1 MKWKK
6 KKEEKRFLNARKG
19 DLLCAPFQCDFCWYA
34 NIHHGEANDWYPSDA
49 RKLAYIRRVNLDVFW
64 SREPSTVASTHNTI
78 TRARK
83 SSEELGFDPIK
94 ISLGPWPI
102 ADTCGFQVAIE
113 MLKHSQ
119 GKGKN
124 DNAYIQYDSIRKARS
139 AYSNVF
145 EGGPIR
151 CLDNRKLRT
160 EKGQMLSFV
169 KGPTD
174 SKLFTMFMLGC
185 EKRMG
190 RFVKQDI
197 GISLPVLQSI
207 LDIYDE
213 ELKNPAVS
221 FERKRMV
228 IMSGAAFVIL
238 WAGAL
243 RGGEVFM
250 IEASELVKRRNDG
263 KDDTR
268 CGHCVI
274 PLMGRFK
281 QESGERNLLI
291 VLANKTKGGLNVR
304 YWVDLL
310 VKLLMAENKGNDI
323 GPALCNEDGFMLE
336 KWKLNGELHSILNKV
351 QDLNASLIPVGI
363 TIDEKYNVYRSF
375 RRGATTRAKEQG
387 VDEATIEMNN
397 RWRKWQN
404 KQGSLPNLPMT
415 QLYVE
420 ISQALMTKLR
430 FSSSL

>member
-6 KKEEKRFLNARKG
+6 KKEETRFLNARKG
-19 DLLCAPFQCDFCWYA
+19 DLLCAPFQCDHCWYA
-34 NIHHGEANDWYPSDA
+34 NIQHREANDWYPSDA
-49 RKLAYIRRVNLDVFW
+49 RQLAYIRRVNLDIFW

-83 SSEELGFDPIK
+83 CSEDLGLEPIK
-94 ISLGPWPI
+94 IHLGPWPV

-119 GKGKN
+119 GQGKN
-124 DNAYIQYDSIRKARS
+124 DASYIQYDSIRKARS

-145 EGGPIR
+145 EGGPVR
-151 CLDNRKLRT
+151 CLDNRKLKT

-169 KGPTD
+169 SGPTD
-174 SKLFTMFMLGC
+174 SKLFSMFMMGC

-190 RFVKQDI
+190 RFVKQDV
-197 GISLPVLQSI
+197 GISLPVLQEM
-207 LDIYDE
+207 LNLYDE
-213 ELKNPAVS
+213 ELKNVNVS
-221 FERKRMV
+221 LDRKRSV
-228 IMSGAAFVIL
+228 IVCAAAFVIL

-250 IEASELVKRRNDG
+250 LEASELVKRRNDG
-263 KDDTR
+263 RNDKH
-268 CGHCVI
+268 GHCVI

-281 QESGERNLLI
+281 QESGERNLLM
-291 VLANKTKGGLNVR
+291 VLANRTKGGLEVR
-304 YWVDLL
+304 RWVDLL
-310 VKLLMAENKGNDI
+310 TSLLKAEGKMGEI
-323 GPALCNEDGFMLE
+323 GPAICNENGFMLE
-336 KWKLNGELHSILNKV
+336 KWKLNGELHSILGKI
-351 QDLNASLIPVGI
+351 QDANTGIIPAGI
-363 TIDEKYNVYRSF
+363 VIEDKYNVYRSF

-404 KQGSLPNLPMT
+404 KRGSLPNLPMT

-420 ISQALMTKLR
+420 ISQALVSKLR